1 MSVHLILIHNGKL
14 PVQNIS
20 HSSVHTAQSRTYC
33 AVPVP
38 PWTGFSVFIFD
49 YKINDDSSEAKQLLH
64 LRQKYTANCHKFV
77 FVRML
82 SNTLSLGRV
91 KDECVEYNKAGR
103 MNRTVLHD
111 VLGKETLVN
120 DDDITLV
127 TQMTSSRSDKL
138 YHITIQWSGK

>member
-1 MSVHLILIHNGKL
+1 MENCLYLTYRTVPYILRSPGHI
-14 PVQNIS
+14 
-20 HSSVHTAQSRTYC
+20 AQSRTYC
-33 AVPVP
+33 AVPMP
-38 PWTGFSVFIFD
+38 PWTFFSVFIFD
-49 YKINDDSSEAKQLLH
+49 YKINDNSSKAKQLLL
-64 LRQKYTANCHKFV
+64 LRQKYTANCHKFA

-91 KDECVEYNKAGR
+91 KDECDEYNKAGR

-111 VLGKETLVN
+111 VLSKETLVN